1 MHWVQKRRSAASD
14 TGCLEDG
21 GRICIQGQCEKSLQ
35 VFSITIYRMN
45 FSKKTSRKNQ
55 NKIRILVSKD
65 RTRTVSVTMISVCFQ
80 MPQNIILSF
89 VQTKWTDLS
98 KTKTFFER
106 QILENIS
113 ESLRRKK
120 RFSDCM
126 DDGTSNLKTG
136 GQ

>member
-1 MHWVQKRRSAASD
+1 
-14 TGCLEDG
+14 
-21 GRICIQGQCEKSLQ
+21 
-35 VFSITIYRMN
+35 MN

-80 MPQNIILSF
+80 TPKNIILSF
-89 VQTKWTDLS
+89 VQKKWTDPS